1 MEGLKPGTGVASRA
15 RTEAVIGCLLGMA
28 VGDAIGLPPE
38 GLSPQRAARMYPP
51 PLRHHLILGRGM
63 VSDDT
68 DHACL
73 TARALLLAG
82 GDAEAFDRTLAS
94 SLRCWL
100 AGLPAGVGF
109 ATLRAILKSCVGMGP
124 ERSGVASAGNGPAM
138 RSAIIGVVWGHAPD
152 VMVEWVR
159 RSTRL
164 THTDPKAL
172 QGAVAVALAA
182 YQAASAPVTSPDDY
196 LAALARLLGAGADE
210 FMSLAHRA
218 AESAARGEPVARFA
232 ESIGSRRGISGYILH
247 TVPCVLQVYWR
258 FPDDYA
264 AGIEEIVRAGGDTD
278 TAAAI
283 LGAIVGARVGKQGIP
298 RHWLSGVTEWP
309 RGMPWIERLGAT
321 LAARGQ
327 VTQGEKAPACPG
339 YFVPGVPLRNLA
351 FLLVVLAHGFRR
363 LAPPY

>member
-1 MEGLKPGTGVASRA
+1 
-15 RTEAVIGCLLGMA
+15 
-28 VGDAIGLPPE
+28 
-38 GLSPQRAARMYPP
+38 
-51 PLRHHLILGRGM
+51 
-63 VSDDT
+63 
-68 DHACL
+68 
-73 TARALLLAG
+73 
-82 GDAEAFDRTLAS
+82 
-94 SLRCWL
+94 
-100 AGLPAGVGF
+100 
-109 ATLRAILKSCVGMGP
+109 MGP

-152 VMVEWVR
+152 LMVEWVR

-172 QGAVAVALAA
+172 HGAVAVALAA
-182 YQAASAPVTSPDDY
+182 YQAASAPVTSPNGY

-232 ESIGSRRGISGYILH
+232 EGIGSRRGISGYMLH

-327 VTQGEKAPACPG
+327 VTQGDEAPACPG